1 MAAMQGVVE
10 AISVKELAS
19 PDQYENTH
27 RGNIKIG
34 DDWYSM
40 GSFKNGKAGEI
51 YTKNG
56 LITRGAEIEFMYD
69 VNGDFKNVK
78 KATVS
83 ILKKGQ
89 EQPAPQQSSGGSS
102 ATAKKSTY
110 VDNTIGMGVGA
121 AMNQAVH
128 LHGPIQENDNSV
140 NYDFLEKTAC
150 QLYRLAEDLKRNAAA
165 GNIAAGLEETAPPAP
180 QQYDNNTGMDD
191 DGIPF

>member
-1 MAAMQGVVE
+1 MPVMKGVVE
-10 AISVKELAS
+10 AISVKELAA

-40 GSFKNGKAGEI
+40 GAFKNGKAGEI

-56 LITRGAEIEFMYD
+56 LITKGAEIEFMYD
-69 VNGDFKNVK
+69 VNGTFKNVK
-78 KATVS
+78 KATVTL
-83 ILKKGQ
+83 LKKGQ
-89 EQPAPQQSSGGSS
+89 AQSAPQQSSGGNS
-102 ATAKKSTY
+102 APAKKSIY

-128 LHGPIQENDNSV
+128 LHGTIQENDNSV
-140 NYDFLEKTAC
+140 DFDFLEKTAC

-180 QQYDNNTGMDD
+180 QQYDDAEG
-191 DGIPF
+191 DGPPF